1 MNKNKWL
8 IILIIIFMLVLII
21 LLRKVIMKQNS
32 SIYNDDVIKENLG
45 TYQKITA
52 NQAYE
57 MMQDKEVI
65 IVDVRT
71 QQEYDQYHIKNAI
84 LIPNETIDDTIVEL
98 LPNKEAT
105 ILVYCRSG
113 RRSKEASKKLIE
125 IGYENVYDF
134 GGIND
139 WPYETVKD

>member
-1 MNKNKWL
+1 
-8 IILIIIFMLVLII
+8 MLVLII